1 MIFKTRQAFQE
12 EVAKRVAE
20 EQGRMYI
27 DRRLNELEEQIHK
40 LRWRVDQMEASRAP
54 VVPVNPINPVNPC
67 IPVKPIEITCTT
79 EG

>member
-40 LRWRVDQMEASRAP
+40 LRWRVDQMEATRAP
-54 VVPVNPINPVNPC
+54 AVPVNPI
-67 IPVKPIEITCTT
+67 KPPFEVTCTT
-79 EG
+79 EV

>member
-27 DRRLNELEEQIHK
+27 DRRLSELEEKIRK
-40 LRWRVDQMEASRAP
+40 LTWRVDMLEASRAP
-54 VVPVNPINPVNPC
+54 AVPVNPISPPFEV
-67 IPVKPIEITCTT
+67 TCAT